1 MDEIKYWQSFGEL
14 NKSDE
19 FKKSLVNEFND
30 ELLPLEDMKEILDA
44 KTPRRDFLKYIGF
57 STAAA
62 ALAASCESPVNK
74 AVPFLNKR
82 DDITP
87 GISNFYAST
96 YISDGDVVPVLV
108 KQREGRPIKVEGNTL
123 SPVTNGGT
131 SAQVQASVLDLYDTS
146 RLRYPMA
153 KGKEAT
159 FEVIDKMIADDL
171 TANAGKPLVLLTSSL
186 TSPTTKQIITN
197 FLAKYPGARHVQYDG
212 VSYSGMI
219 QANEASYGKKA
230 LPSYHFE
237 NAKVI
242 VSLGADF
249 LGTWL
254 SPVVF
259 NRQYAETRRINAQH
273 PQMSRHFQFES
284 YMSLTG
290 ANADERYLHKPSET
304 GAVALA
310 LLAAVG
316 GSVTSNLTGNAAE
329 GVKKAAAELMA
340 NKGAALVVCGSNDT
354 NVQIIVNAINEA
366 IGAGGKT
373 IDWASTANYRQGV
386 DVDMATLVNDLNAGN
401 VGALLVYGANPAYN
415 YFAADKFKAGI
426 KKCPVTISFNERMD
440 ETTELCKYVLPSH
453 HWLESWGDAEGQ
465 GGNISLIQPL
475 IHPLFKTRQFEDSLL
490 KWIGSSTA
498 VTSTDSTAIANTSA
512 QTGNDYQTY
521 FKKYWTAKVGGE
533 DNFNIALQD
542 GIVGSGTGKRSL
554 TNNPDS
560 TNTTNTNNTT
570 DTTSILKNVT
580 TALTLSGASFSGNVA
595 GAAAKIAAIK
605 SGGNEIVL
613 YQKVS
618 LGTGNQANNPW
629 LQELP
634 DPISKA
640 TWDNYAMISPAM
652 GKSLF
657 NIDIFNRKD
666 TDKYEVNPQ
675 KPVVKITAN
684 GKSVTLPVLILP
696 GIHPNVIALA
706 VGYGRTS
713 GDNNKTAEY
722 IGRAAYGAGVNVY
735 PLVSYNGTNV
745 DYYAANATI
754 EKTGDTYP
762 IAQSQVHNVTEGRPI
777 IRETTLS
784 KFIANPKDLNKHEEE
799 ELAAYGEDFV
809 KDATMYPYY
818 DKPGMK
824 WGMSIDL
831 NTCTGC
837 SACVVACHAENNIPV
852 VGKREVA
859 RYHDMHWLRID
870 RYFTGSPENPDVIFQ
885 PMLCQHCDNAPCEN
899 VCPVTATNHSSEGLN
914 QMAYNRCIGTR
925 YCANNCPYK
934 VRRFNWQD
942 YTGSDSFPDNQK
954 GIISD
959 ATMMMNDDLP
969 RMVLNPDVTVR
980 SRGVMEK
987 CSFCVQRL
995 QEGKL
1000 NAKKENRT
1008 VKDGEIQTA
1017 CMQAC
1022 PTHAIV
1028 FSNVNDK
1035 ESRVSKIRN
1044 VEQKDRKFY
1053 VLEQLH
1059 TLSNVN
1065 YLAKIRNTDRVVGDI
1080 HDDSHEKGDFHG
1092 TKEANS
1098 DKQDH

>member
-1 MDEIKYWQSFGEL
+1 MDEKKYWQSFGEL
-14 NKSDE
+14 NRSDE
-19 FKKSLVNEFND
+19 FKKSLDNEFSE
-30 ELLPLEDMKEILDA
+30 ELLPLEDVKEIMDA

-62 ALAASCESPVNK
+62 ALAASCEVPVRK
-74 AVPFLNKR
+74 SVPFLNKR

-87 GISNFYAST
+87 GISNYYAST
-96 YISDGDVVPVLV
+96 YVSDGDVVPVVV

-123 SPVTNGGT
+123 SPLTNGGT

-171 TANAGKPLVLLTSSL
+171 AGIAGKPLVLLTSSL
-186 TSPTTKQIITN
+186 TSQTTKQIITD
-197 FLAKYPGARHVQYDG
+197 FLAKYPGSKHVQYDA
-212 VSYSGMI
+212 VSYSGML
-219 QANEASYGKKA
+219 QANEASYGKRA

-259 NRQYAETRRINAQH
+259 NRQYAQNRRINAEN
-273 PQMSRHFQFES
+273 PAMSRHFQFEGHF
-284 YMSLTG
+284 SLTG

-329 GVKKAAAELMA
+329 GVKKAAAELIA
-340 NKGAALVVCGSNDT
+340 NKGAGLVVCGSNDP

-373 IDWASTANYRQGV
+373 IDWSSTANYRQGV
-386 DVDMATLVNDLNAGN
+386 DADFNMLVNDLNAGN
-401 VGALLVYGANPAYN
+401 VGALLVYGANPAYS
-415 YFAADKFKAGI
+415 YVAADKFKAGL
-426 KKCPVTISFNERMD
+426 KKCPVTISFNEKMD
-440 ETTELCKYVLPSH
+440 ETTELCKYILPSH
-453 HWLESWGDAEGQ
+453 HWLESWGDAEPQTGF
-465 GGNISLIQPL
+465 ISLQQPL

-490 KWIGSSTA
+490 KW
-498 VTSTDSTAIANTSA
+498 
-512 QTGNDYQTY
+512 TGNASDYHTY
-521 FKKYWTAKVGGE
+521 FKNYWTAKVGGE
-533 DNFNIALQD
+533 DKFNVALQD
-542 GIVGSGTGKRSL
+542 GVIHSGSAKSQAQTS
-554 TNNPDS
+554 DS
-560 TNTTNTNNTT
+560 TKNTS
-570 DTTSILKNVT
+570 DTTRVLENLT
-580 TALTLSGASFSGNVA
+580 TTLSMSGGSFSGNIA
-595 GAAAKIAAIK
+595 DAAAKIGAIK
-605 SGGNEIVL
+605 GGGNEVVL

-618 LGTGNQANNPW
+618 LGTGNHANNPW

-634 DPISKA
+634 DPITKA

-652 GKSLF
+652 GKSMF
-657 NIDIFNRKD
+657 GIDIFNKNHV
-666 TDKYEVNPQ
+666 DKYEVEPE
-675 KPVVKITAN
+675 KPVVKVTVN
-684 GKSVTLPVLILP
+684 GKSVSLPVLIIP

-706 VGYGRTS
+706 LGYGRQSSTA
-713 GDNNKTAEY
+713 DKTADY
-722 IGRAAYGAGVNVY
+722 IGKAANGAGVNVY
-735 PLVSYNGTNV
+735 PLASFNGVTV
-745 DYYAANATI
+745 DYYGVNATI

-784 KFIANPKDLNKHEEE
+784 KFIADPKELNRKEEE
-799 ELAAYGEDFV
+799 ELEAFGEDYV
-809 KDATMYPYY
+809 KDATIYPYY

-852 VGKREVA
+852 VGKMEVA

-870 RYFTGSPENPDVIFQ
+870 RYFTGSPENPDVVFQ

-899 VCPVTATNHSSEGLN
+899 VCPVSATNHSSEGLN

-934 VRRFNWQD
+934 VRRFNWAD
-942 YTGSDSFPDNQK
+942 YTGADSFPDNQR
-954 GIISD
+954 GVISD
-959 ATMMMNDDLP
+959 ATMMMNDELA

-980 SRGVMEK
+980 SHGVMEK
-987 CSFCVQRL
+987 CTFCVQRL

-1008 VKDGEIQTA
+1008 VRDGEIQTA

-1022 PTHAIV
+1022 PTNAIV

-1044 VEQKDRKFY
+1044 VEQKERKFY

-1065 YLAKIRNTDRVVGDI
+1065 YLAKIRNTERMVGSL
-1080 HDDSHEKGDFHG
+1080 HDEESHEKGDFHG

-1098 DKQDH
+1098 EQSK

>member
-1 MDEIKYWQSFGEL
+1 MDQKKYWQSFGEL
-14 NKSDE
+14 NRSDE
-19 FKKSLVNEFND
+19 FEKSLDNEFKE
-30 ELLPLEDMKEILDA
+30 ELLPLEDVGAILDA
-44 KTPRRDFLKYIGF
+44 KTPRRDFLKYVGF

-62 ALAASCESPVNK
+62 ALAASCEVPVRK
-74 AVPFLNKR
+74 SIPFLNKR
-82 DDITP
+82 DDIIP
-87 GISNFYAST
+87 GISNYYAST
-96 YISDGDVVPVLV
+96 YVSDGDVVPVVV
-108 KQREGRPIKVEGNTL
+108 KQREGRPIKIEGNTL
-123 SPVTNGGT
+123 SPLTNGGT
-131 SAQVQASVLDLYDTS
+131 SAQVQSSVLDLYDTS

-153 KGKEAT
+153 NTKEAT
-159 FEVIDKMIADDL
+159 FEVIDKMIGSDL
-171 TANAGKPLVLLTSSL
+171 GALAGKPLVLLTSSL
-186 TSPTTKQIITN
+186 SSPTTKKIITD
-197 FLAKYPGARHVQYDG
+197 FLAKYPGSRHIQYDG
-212 VSYSGMI
+212 VSYSGML

-259 NRQYAETRRINAQH
+259 AKQYAQTRRINAEK
-273 PQMSRHFQFES
+273 PEMSRHFQFES
-284 YMSLTG
+284 HMSLTG

-310 LLAAVG
+310 LLAALG
-316 GSVTSNLTGNAAE
+316 GAVTSNLTGNAAE

-340 NKGAALVVCGSNDT
+340 NKGAALVVCGSNDP
-354 NVQIIVNAINEA
+354 NVQLVVNAINEA

-373 IDWASTANYRQGV
+373 IDWSSTANYRQGV
-386 DVDMATLVNDLNAGN
+386 DADMTTLVNDLNAGN
-401 VGALLVYGANPAYN
+401 VGALLIYGPNPAYN
-415 YFAADKFKAGI
+415 YFAADKFKAGVQ
-426 KKCPVTISFNERMD
+426 KCAVTISFNEKMD
-440 ETTELCKYVLPSH
+440 ETTELCKYILPAH
-453 HWLESWGDAEGQ
+453 HWLESWGDAEPQTGF
-465 GGNISLIQPL
+465 ISLQQPI
-475 IHPLFKTRQFEDSLL
+475 IHPLFKTRQFEDALL
-490 KWIGSSTA
+490 KWTGT
-498 VTSTDSTAIANTSA
+498 TIA
-512 QTGNDYQTY
+512 TGADYATY
-521 FKKYWTAKVGGE
+521 FKNYWTAKVGGP

-542 GIVGSGTGKRSL
+542 GVIHPASANL
-554 TNNPDS
+554 TS
-560 TNTTNTNNTT
+560 
-570 DTTSILKNVT
+570 DTTGVVKPVT
-580 TALTLSGASFSGNVA
+580 TTVTMSGAPFSGNVTDA
-595 GAAAKIAAIK
+595 ATKIGAVKG
-605 SGGNEIVL
+605 SQTEVVL
-613 YQKVS
+613 YQKIS
-618 LGTGNQANNPW
+618 LGTGHHANNPW

-640 TWDNYAMISPAM
+640 TWDNYAIISPAL
-652 GKSLF
+652 GKSMF
-657 NIDIFNRKD
+657 NIDIFNRND
-666 TDKYEVNPQ
+666 VDKYEVKPE
-675 KPVVKITAN
+675 KPVVKVTAN
-684 GKSVTLPVLILP
+684 GKSVLLPVLILP
-696 GIHPNVIALA
+696 GIHPDVVAIA
-706 VGYGRTS
+706 VGYGRKSKVEDKT
-713 GDNNKTAEY
+713 GDY
-722 IGRAAYGAGVNVY
+722 IGKAANGAGVNVY
-735 PLVSYNGTNV
+735 PLASFNGTTV
-745 DYYAANATI
+745 DYYAVNVTI

-762 IAQSQVHNVTEGRPI
+762 VAQSQVHNVTEGRPV
-777 IRETTLS
+777 IRETTLT
-784 KFIANPKDLNKHEEE
+784 KFIADPKELNKEEEE
-799 ELAAYGEDFV
+799 ELNKFGEDYV

-818 DKPGMK
+818 DKPGIK

-852 VGKREVA
+852 VGKNEVA

-870 RYFTGSPENPDVIFQ
+870 RYFTGNPENPDVIFQ

-899 VCPVTATNHSSEGLN
+899 VCPVSATNHSSEGLN

-934 VRRFNWQD
+934 VRRFNWAD
-942 YTGSDSFPDNQK
+942 YTGADSFPDNQR

-959 ATMMMNDDLP
+959 ATMMMNDDLS

-980 SRGVMEK
+980 SHGVMEK

-1022 PTHAIV
+1022 PTNAIV

-1035 ESRVSKIRN
+1035 DSRVSRIRN
-1044 VEQKDRKFY
+1044 VEQKERRFY

-1065 YLAKIRNTDRVVGDI
+1065 YLAKIRNTNREVGD
-1080 HDDSHEKGDFHG
+1080 HKNE
-1092 TKEANS
+1092 N
-1098 DKQDH
+1098 

>member
-1 MDEIKYWQSFGEL
+1 MDQKKYWQSFGEM
-14 NKSDE
+14 NRSDE
-19 FKKSLVNEFND
+19 FEKSLDNEFKE
-30 ELLPLEDMKEILDA
+30 ELLPLEDVGAILDA
-44 KTPRRDFLKYIGF
+44 KTPRRDFLKYVGF

-62 ALAASCESPVNK
+62 ALAASCEMPVRK
-74 AVPFLNKR
+74 SIPFLNKR
-82 DDITP
+82 DDIIP
-87 GISNFYAST
+87 GISNYYAST
-96 YISDGDVVPVLV
+96 YVSDGDVVPVVV
-108 KQREGRPIKVEGNTL
+108 KQREGRPIKIEGNPL
-123 SPVTNGGT
+123 SPLTNGGT
-131 SAQVQASVLDLYDTS
+131 SAQVQSSVLDLYDTS

-153 KGKEAT
+153 NTKEAT
-159 FEVIDKMIADDL
+159 FEVIDKMIGSDL
-171 TANAGKPLVLLTSSL
+171 GALAGKPLVLLTSSL
-186 TSPTTKQIITN
+186 SSPTTKQIITE
-197 FLAKYPGARHVQYDG
+197 FLAKYPGSRHIQYDG
-212 VSYSGMI
+212 VSYSGML
-219 QANEASYGKKA
+219 QANESSYGKKA

-259 NRQYAETRRINAQH
+259 AKQYAQNRRINAEK
-273 PQMSRHFQFES
+273 PEMSRHFQFES
-284 YMSLTG
+284 HMSLTG

-310 LLAAVG
+310 LLAALG
-316 GSVTSNLTGNAAE
+316 GAVTSNLKGNAAD

-340 NKGAALVVCGSNDT
+340 NKGSALVVCGSNDP
-354 NVQIIVNAINEA
+354 NVQLVVNAINEA

-373 IDWASTANYRQGV
+373 IDWSSTANYRQGV
-386 DVDMATLVNDLNAGN
+386 DADMSTLVNDLNAGN
-401 VGALLVYGANPAYN
+401 IGALLIYGPNPAYN
-415 YFAADKFKAGI
+415 YFAADKFKAGVQ
-426 KKCPVTISFNERMD
+426 KCAVTISFNEKMD
-440 ETTELCKYVLPSH
+440 ETTELCKYILPAH
-453 HWLESWGDAEGQ
+453 HWLESWGDAEPQTGF
-465 GGNISLIQPL
+465 ISLLQPL
-475 IHPLFKTRQFEDSLL
+475 IHPLFKTRQFEDALL
-490 KWIGSSTA
+490 KW
-498 VTSTDSTAIANTSA
+498 
-512 QTGNDYQTY
+512 TGNPTATGADYATY
-521 FKKYWTAKVGGE
+521 FKNYWTAKVGGP

-542 GIVGSGTGKRSL
+542 GVIHPASANTATS
-554 TNNPDS
+554 DS
-560 TNTTNTNNTT
+560 TGVVKPVAAVV
-570 DTTSILKNVT
+570 SM
-580 TALTLSGASFSGNVA
+580 SGASFSGNVA
-595 GAAAKIAAIK
+595 DAAAKIGAIK
-605 SGGNEIVL
+605 GSQTEVVL
-613 YQKVS
+613 YQKIS
-618 LGTGNQANNPW
+618 LGTGHHANNPW

-640 TWDNYAMISPAM
+640 SWDNYAIISPAL
-652 GKSLF
+652 GKSMF
-657 NIDIFNRKD
+657 NIDIYSRND
-666 TDKYEVNPQ
+666 VDKYEVKPE

-684 GKSVTLPVLILP
+684 GKSVLLPVLILP
-696 GIHPNVIALA
+696 GIHPDVIAIA
-706 VGYGRTS
+706 VGYGRRSNAEDKT
-713 GDNNKTAEY
+713 GDY
-722 IGRAAYGAGVNVY
+722 IGKAANGSGVNVY
-735 PLVSYNGTNV
+735 PLASFNGSTV
-745 DYYAANATI
+745 DYFAVNATI

-762 IAQSQVHNVTEGRPI
+762 VAQSQVHNVTEGRPV
-777 IRETTLS
+777 IRETTLA
-784 KFIANPKDLNKHEEE
+784 KFIADPKELNKEEEE
-799 ELAAYGEDFV
+799 ELKKYGEDYV

-818 DKPGMK
+818 DKPGLK

-852 VGKREVA
+852 VGKNEVA

-870 RYFTGSPENPDVIFQ
+870 RYFTGNPENPDVVFQ

-899 VCPVTATNHSSEGLN
+899 VCPVSATNHSSEGLN

-934 VRRFNWQD
+934 VRRFNWAD
-942 YTGSDSFPDNQK
+942 YTGADSFPDNQR
-954 GIISD
+954 GVISD

-1000 NAKKENRT
+1000 NAKKENRI

-1022 PTHAIV
+1022 PTNAIV

-1044 VEQKDRKFY
+1044 VEQKERRFY

-1065 YLAKIRNTDRVVGDI
+1065 YLAKIRNTNREVGD
-1080 HDDSHEKGDFHG
+1080 HKNENEETGAFHG

-1098 DKQDH
+1098 EKTK